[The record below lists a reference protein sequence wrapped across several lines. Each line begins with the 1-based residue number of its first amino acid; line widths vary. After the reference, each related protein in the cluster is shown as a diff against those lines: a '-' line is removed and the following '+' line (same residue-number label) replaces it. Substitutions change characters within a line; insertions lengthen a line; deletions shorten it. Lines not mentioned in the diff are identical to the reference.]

1 MSRGIER
8 VAQAQRRLRVAQAM
22 GEGYRAS
29 RPIANRLHEKHGIE
43 VHHSTVA
50 KDIQALELDYQE
62 FARDTV
68 DKERGITLSRLER
81 YVQILNDKLDNAVI
95 TDDEGRKYDQTL
107 PAIRLLKELEETRA
121 RMLGLNMPSKIAHT
135 DPSGK
140 KEYTGIP
147 DDFKRRYFSQD
158 LLEVEEIEDADVVE

>member
-1 MSRGIER
+1 M
-8 VAQAQRRLRVAQAM
+8 L
-22 GEGYRAS
+22 
-29 RPIANRLHEKHGIE
+29 
-43 VHHSTVA
+43 
-50 KDIQALELDYQE
+50 ALEQDWQE

-68 DKERGITLSRLER
+68 DRERGITLARLER
-81 YVQILNDKLDNAVI
+81 YVTIVNGKLANARTV
-95 TDDEGRKYDQTL
+95 DDEGRVHDQTL
-107 PAIRLLKELEETRA
+107 PALRMAKELEETRA

-158 LLEVEEIEDADVVE
+158 LLEVEDIEDADVVD